1 MGKVLKII
9 LLVAIFS
16 FTFISCRDVSQKVNE
31 KIETLNKKTESLDS
45 LLNKEVEKVLTLDSL
60 IDKEHQKVMKLDSLI
75 QKSSTKLDS
84 VVNKI
89 IKPVNK

>member
-1 MGKVLKII
+1 MEKVLKII
-9 LLVAIFS
+9 LLVAILS
-16 FTFISCRDVSQKVNE
+16 VTFISCGDVSQKVNE
-31 KIETLNKKTESLDS
+31 KFETLIKKTESLDS

-75 QKSSTKLDS
+75 QKSSTRLDS

-89 IKPVNK
+89 IKPENK